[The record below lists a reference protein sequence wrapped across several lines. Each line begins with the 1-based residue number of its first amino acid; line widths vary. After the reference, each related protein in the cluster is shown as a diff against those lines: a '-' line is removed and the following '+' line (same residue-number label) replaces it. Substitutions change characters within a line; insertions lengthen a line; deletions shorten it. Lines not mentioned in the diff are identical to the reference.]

1 MAAPAF
7 PSGILRW
14 TGDWSA
20 STTYKYGDVVLASDN
35 TSYACGIVSSLNQNP
50 VPAPSVAWAAFPN
63 QGGGGGGGVTSISGA
78 VGVVSQ
84 TCNIGTYS
92 NPSPGSVALQITVP
106 PAPVQS
112 VTAGIGLRNSGSS
125 SAVSLNVPIS
135 TWAIDENL
143 KQVQS
148 GATTLLWTTNSFTP
162 LVEGPM
168 IINFGVTCQNNEI
181 ISYNLILELFYKP
194 SSTAEVSLGTIE
206 FRVPQLPSGAPGV
219 PITGFNGSFVRT
231 EYLDVLNSYT
241 IYLKGTC
248 TAGITANPWDV
259 VTSIGY
265 VQTGLPLY
273 AM

>member
-14 TGDWSA
+14 AGDWSA
-20 STTYKYGDVVLASDN
+20 TTLYHYGDIVLASTN
-35 TSYACGIVSSLNQNP
+35 ISYVCGITSSLNQNP
-50 VPAPSVAWAAFPN
+50 APPPSIAWAAFPN
-63 QGGGGGGGVTSISGA
+63 QGGGGGGGVTSITGA
-78 VGVVSQ
+78 VGVVTQ
-84 TCNIGTYS
+84 ACNIGVYA
-92 NPSPGSVALQITVP
+92 NPRPDSVTLEITAVE
-106 PAPVQS
+106 S
-112 VTAGIGLRNSGSS
+112 LTAGIGLRNSGTA

-181 ISYNLILELFYKP
+181 LSYNLILELFYKP

-206 FRVPQLPSGAPGV
+206 FRVPQLPTGAPTV
-219 PITGFNGSFVRT
+219 PITGFNGSFIRT
-231 EYLDVLNSYT
+231 EYIGVSDSYT